1 METLLTFLRK
11 ISTFVVFLLLEI
23 VAFLMIINQGTFQN
37 SAFHNA
43 TTNVASVFYTQ
54 ISNITDYFSLNR
66 DNKNLAEKNAELQRK
81 VSNLENFITRK
92 NYESILC
99 EDTILK
105 IVPAKVVNHTVDK
118 INNYL
123 IINKGAKDG
132 ITENMAVINTEGIV
146 GVIQSVSENYSVVIS
161 ILSSTLR
168 ISGKFKK
175 TDYLCAVFWD
185 GFSHCTGRASNIPEH
200 IPTAVGDTI
209 VTSGYSSIFPENIMI
224 GTVKKVSLNP
234 STAWN
239 DLTIEYATDFMS
251 IRYVSVIVNSNFDE
265 LLNLEKSLE
274 Q

>member
-1 METLLTFLRK
+1 MEALIQFLRR

-23 VAFLMIINQGTFQN
+23 IAFLMIINQGTFQN
-37 SAFHNA
+37 SIFHNA

-66 DNKNLAEKNAELQRK
+66 ENKNLAEKNAELQRK
-81 VSNLENFITRK
+81 VSSLEDFITRK
-92 NYESILC
+92 NYESTLY

-105 IVPAKVVNHTVDK
+105 IIPAKVVNHTIDK

-132 ITENMAVINTEGIV
+132 VTENM
-146 GVIQSVSENYSVVIS
+146 GVITAEGVVGIIKSVSENYSVVIS
-161 ILSSTLR
+161 ILSSTLK
-168 ISGKFKK
+168 ISGKLKK
-175 TDYLCAVFWD
+175 TDHLCSVYWD
-185 GFSHCTGRASNIPEH
+185 GISPYRGRASNIPEH

-224 GTVKKVSLNP
+224 GTVKEVSLNP

-239 DLTIEYATDFMS
+239 DLDIEYATNFMS
-251 IRYVSVIVNSNFDE
+251 IRYVGVIVNSHFEE
-265 LLNLEKSLE
+265 LFNLEKSLE